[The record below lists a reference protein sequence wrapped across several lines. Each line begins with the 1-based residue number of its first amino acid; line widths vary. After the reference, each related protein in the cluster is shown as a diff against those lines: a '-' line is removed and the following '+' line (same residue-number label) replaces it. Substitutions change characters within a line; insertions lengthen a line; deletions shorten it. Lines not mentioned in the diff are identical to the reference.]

1 MVDSTDLVV
10 IASVVQ
16 TVVITLTLGVFIFQ
30 FRSQEKSIRE
40 SAVQNVMGRYT
51 DYVRMLVEK
60 PDLSKLLDFAERRR
74 GPDGRLSRNSHP
86 RTKPSTHTSCSATA
100 SSRRSTRSTR
110 RSGWTRTRGSSGQS
124 SSRGSQRTRSSSAS
138 TTRPGGPFDKD
149 FQEVVSKL
157 VQDSER
163 DSS

>member
-1 MVDSTDLVV
+1 LVDSTDLVV

-60 PDLSKLLDFAERRR
+60 QSSRSSSTSQRKGA
-74 GPDGRLSRNSHP
+74 GPMEGLSRGYRP
-86 RTKPSTHTSCSATA
+86 RTRPPTRTSFSATA
-100 SSRRSTRSTR
+100 SSRRSIRSTR
-110 RSGWTRTRGSSGQS
+110 RSGWTRRRGSSG
-124 SSRGSQRTRSSSAS
+124 R
-138 TTRPGGPFDKD
+138 
-149 FQEVVSKL
+149 
-157 VQDSER
+157 
-163 DSS
+163 